1 MNKSHLMLGAA
12 MVSMVPVLS
21 AMALTADPVLQLDE
35 IVVTAQRRA
44 ENLQET
50 PLAVSAITG
59 EGLES
64 AGVKSVIDLSATVPS
79 LQITNTGGGASQ
91 IFMRGIGSTNV
102 TEVGDPAV
110 AYHIDGIYIA
120 RATATGALFYDIDRV
135 EVLRGPQGT
144 LYGRNAT
151 AGAINVITKK
161 PTQQA
166 EGSASVE
173 FGNYDALSTSGMLN
187 VPLDDT
193 LAVRAAFQTTRHDG
207 YQKSITPGPQAGN
220 DKDSQDDK
228 SARIQAL
235 WTPTEKLSI
244 NLRADWLHRGGNN
257 GGDVAYPMET
267 GDPRTILSRV
277 NTSRDNTYWSAGTE
291 VNYDFDWAQL
301 TYLVGFNS
309 ADDNRV
315 GENPATHAP
324 NYFHGLDETWSHEL
338 RLGGETDSLK
348 WVIGAYYFK
357 EDNDVDFRIFQAD
370 NRYLSFIQPDVSAM
384 TKAVFSQATWSAT
397 DRLRVTGG
405 LRYTED
411 QKGRNG
417 GTYFTNNAGAITNT
431 VTLNISDNTWDSVNW
446 RAGVDFDLSEDSMLY
461 ANVATGYKA
470 GGYFDGVEPNDYK
483 PEAITSYEAGVKNR
497 LLDNSLQLNASAF
510 YYDYRDFQVSAIGTI
525 AGQDATVTLN
535 ADKAEIYGLEVET
548 DFLLT
553 EMDRIDASVSW
564 LHARY
569 KKFLLPRGDAFA
581 NNAANANVS
590 RCYTANYSAPAPRA
604 ADFSG
609 CQMARTPEWSI
620 NLGFQHEFALA
631 GGASLTARVQTHY
644 ESAKYL
650 EYHGFRQ
657 NRQDDFTKTD
667 LTLTYAPSEGSWT
680 VMAYARNLENDD
692 VRTTSGPNANTGLA
706 TNGTGD
712 FYAPPRT
719 YGVRVGIDF

>member
-1 MNKSHLMLGAA
+1 MYKSRLLLGAA
-12 MVSMVPVLS
+12 ML
-21 AMALTADPVLQLDE
+21 AMAPGSAALAQAADNALQLEE

-50 PLAVSAITG
+50 PIAVSAITG
-59 EGLES
+59 DGLES
-64 AGVKSVIDLSATVPS
+64 AGVKSVVDLSATVPS

-151 AGAINVITKK
+151 AGAINVITRK
-161 PTQQA
+161 PTQQL
-166 EGSASVE
+166 EGSAAVE
-173 FGNYDALSTSGMLN
+173 FGNYDALTTSGMLN

-207 YQKSITPGPQAGN
+207 YQKSITPGPVAGN

-228 SARIQAL
+228 SARLQAL

-244 NLRADWLHRGGNN
+244 NLRADWLNRGGNN
-257 GGDVAYPMET
+257 GGDVAYPLET

-277 NTSRDNTYWSAGTE
+277 NTYRDNTYWSAGTE
-291 VNYDFDWAQL
+291 VNYDLDFAQL

-309 ADDNRV
+309 AKDNRV
-315 GENPATHAP
+315 GENSATHAP
-324 NYFHGLDETWSHEL
+324 NYFHGIDETWSHEL
-338 RLGGETDSLK
+338 RLGGETDRLK
-348 WVIGAYYFK
+348 WVIGGYYFK
-357 EDNDVDFRIFQAD
+357 ENNDVDFRIFLAD
-370 NRYLSFIQPDVSAM
+370 NRYLSFIQPDVFAS
-384 TKAVFSQATWSAT
+384 TKAMFGQATWSAT
-397 DRLRVTGG
+397 DALRFTGG
-405 LRYTED
+405 LRYTKD
-411 QKGRNG
+411 RKGRNG
-417 GTYFTNNAGAITNT
+417 GTYFTNNAGAITTT
-431 VTLNISDNTWDSVNW
+431 VTPNVSDNSWDSVNW
-446 RAGVDFDLSEDSMLY
+446 RAGIDYDLAEHSMLY

-483 PEAITSYEAGVKNR
+483 PEDITSYELGVKNR
-497 LLDNSLQLNASAF
+497 LLDNRLQLNASAF

-535 ADKAEIYGLEVET
+535 ADKAEIYGLELET
-548 DFLLT
+548 DYLLT
-553 EMDRIDASVSW
+553 EADRIDASVSW

-569 KKFLLPRGDAFA
+569 KKFLLPKGDSFA
-581 NNAANANVS
+581 NNAATANVA
-590 RCYTANYSAPAPRA
+590 RCFAANYAAPAPRA

-609 CQMARTPEWSI
+609 CHMARTPDWSI
-620 NLGFQHEFALA
+620 NLGYQHEFTLA
-631 GGASLTARVQTHY
+631 SGASLTARVQTHY
-644 ESAKYL
+644 ESSKYL
-650 EYHGFRQ
+650 EYHGFLQ
-657 NRQDDFTKTD
+657 NKEGDFTRTD
-667 LTLTYAPSEGSWT
+667 LNLTYKPAEGAWT
-680 VMAYARNLENDD
+680 IMAFVRNLENDD
-692 VRTTSGPNANTGLA
+692 VRTTSSPNATTGLA
-706 TNGTGD
+706 TNGNGD

-719 YGVRVGIDF
+719 YGVRFGIDF

>member
-1 MNKSHLMLGAA
+1 MSKSRLMFGAA
-12 MVSMVPVLS
+12 IV
-21 AMALTADPVLQLDE
+21 AMAPALSVFAQTADSLQLEE

-64 AGVKSVIDLSATVPS
+64 QGVKSVVDLSATVPS

-91 IFMRGIGSTNV
+91 IFMRGIGSTNT

-161 PTQQA
+161 PTQQL

-173 FGNYDALSTSGMLN
+173 FGNYDALTTGGMLN
-187 VPLDDT
+187 VPLADT

-207 YQKSITPGPQAGN
+207 YQKSITQGPQAGN

-235 WTPTEKLSI
+235 WTPTEKLSL

-277 NTSRDNTYWSAGTE
+277 NTSRDNTFWSAGTE
-291 VNYDFDWAQL
+291 LNYDLDWAQL

-309 ADDNRV
+309 AKDNRI

-324 NYFHGLDETWSHEL
+324 NYFHGIDETWSHEL
-338 RLGGETDSLK
+338 RLGGETESLK

-370 NRYLSFIQPDVSAM
+370 NRYLSFIQPEVFAK
-384 TKAVFSQATWSAT
+384 TKAVFSQATWSVT
-397 DRLRVTGG
+397 DELRLTGG
-405 LRYTED
+405 VRYTED
-411 QKGRNG
+411 RKGRNG
-417 GTYFTNNAGAITNT
+417 GTYFTNNAGAVTST
-431 VTLNISDNTWDSVNW
+431 VTLNVSDNTWDRVNW
-446 RAGVDFDLSEDSMLY
+446 RAGVDYDLTDDSMIY
-461 ANVATGYKA
+461 ANLATGYKA

-483 PEAITSYEAGVKNR
+483 PEIITSYELGVKNR
-497 LLDNSLQLNASAF
+497 LLDNRLQLNASAF
-510 YYDYRDFQVSAIGTI
+510 YYDYQDFQVSAVGTI

-553 EMDRIDASVSW
+553 EEDRIDASVSW

-581 NNAANANVS
+581 NNAANAS
-590 RCYTANYSAPAPRA
+590 MARCFTANYSAAAPRA

-609 CQMARTPEWSI
+609 CHMARTPEWSI
-620 NLGFQHEFALA
+620 NLGYQHRFDLPD
-631 GGASLTARVQTHY
+631 GASLTARVQSHF
-644 ESAKYL
+644 ESSKYL
-650 EYHGFRQ
+650 EYHGFQQ
-657 NRQDDFTKTD
+657 NKQDDFTKTD
-667 LTLTYAPSEGSWT
+667 LSLTYAPSEGSWT
-680 VMAYARNLENDD
+680 LMAYVRNLENDD
-692 VRTTSGPNANTGLA
+692 VRTASGPNATTGLA
-706 TNGTGD
+706 TNGNGD

-719 YGVRVGIDF
+719 YGVRFGIDF